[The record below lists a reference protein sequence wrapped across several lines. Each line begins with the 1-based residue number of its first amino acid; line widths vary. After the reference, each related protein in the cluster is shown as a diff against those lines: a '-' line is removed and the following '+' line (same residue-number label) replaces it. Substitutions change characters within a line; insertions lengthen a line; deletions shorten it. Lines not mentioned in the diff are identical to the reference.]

1 MTSGPG
7 ATGKTDVPPDEAIEE
22 ISGLLEMDDLKAGES
37 ETTDGSEAPEADA
50 AHAAETAAGDA
61 LDVSM
66 ETPGAVKLD
75 SYLVP
80 PPVGEEPANGSEPES
95 ASATNM
101 AYEDLLEKLVLPAQP
116 AAPDEAEAAEEPPPF
131 ASPQSSSAHLSSTP
145 LASIFPPQPAATEE
159 RTVVTANPLLAE
171 EQEAAA
177 REAENYILPA
187 APVEAPAFVESPIVA
202 QPVRAKLQPAG
213 LAPSKFIQ
221 ISYPMFGF
229 MMLAAVMVGGV
240 FSRLVAPPRAV
251 VISPPAQAPIL
262 VARPVVPAQPAQPA
276 NPAPQVVPLPTPAES
291 PAGAPAAA
299 QPSATAEAKP
309 PSEIPT
315 AEPAPEESSAGES
328 KTAAAKARVHHAT
341 KSPRTSNKSAAP
353 KAAPAKPAAPKKPAK
368 GGWVDP
374 FAQ

>member
-22 ISGLLEMDDLKAGES
+22 ISGLLEMDDLKPAS
-37 ETTDGSEAPEADA
+37 RKPQTVPKRQRLMPRMLPKLPRRCS
-50 AHAAETAAGDA
+50 H
-61 LDVSM
+61 VSM

-80 PPVGEEPANGSEPES
+80 PPVGEEPANGPEPES

-213 LAPSKFIQ
+213 LARAS
-221 ISYPMFGF
+221 S
-229 MMLAAVMVGGV
+229 
-240 FSRLVAPPRAV
+240 SRF
-251 VISPPAQAPIL
+251 
-262 VARPVVPAQPAQPA
+262 
-276 NPAPQVVPLPTPAES
+276 PTRCS
-291 PAGAPAAA
+291 V
-299 QPSATAEAKP
+299 S
-309 PSEIPT
+309 
-315 AEPAPEESSAGES
+315 
-328 KTAAAKARVHHAT
+328 
-341 KSPRTSNKSAAP
+341 
-353 KAAPAKPAAPKKPAK
+353 
-368 GGWVDP
+368 
-374 FAQ
+374 